1 MEISNKIVLRPRFS
15 FDQKNA
21 QSHVLKAF
29 DGAKKSQ
36 NTIKINRL
44 DTHVFLKIPKAE
56 QHFWSPQ
63 LHLEVLETDPSH
75 CKIKGFFGPNPTVWT
90 LFMFLHFVAAGLFI
104 GFGIWA
110 YSSWSLGTNVT
121 TSVVLMMMMMVVL
134 WIALYIS
141 GRIGKKKGQH
151 QMHELHDFMN
161 AVLKTVGQ

>member
-21 QSHVLKAF
+21 QSHVLEAF

-44 DTHVFLKIPKAE
+44 DTHVFFKIPKAE

-63 LHLEVLETDPSH
+63 LHLEVLETDASH

-121 TSVVLMMMMMVVL
+121 TPLVLMVTMVVL

-141 GRIGKKKGQH
+141 DRIGKKKGQH
-151 QMHELHDFMN
+151 QMHELHDFMT
-161 AVLKTVGQ
+161 ADLKTV

>member
-44 DTHVFLKIPKAE
+44 DTHVFLKIQKAE

-121 TSVVLMMMMMVVL
+121 TSVVLMMMMVVL

>member
-1 MEISNKIVLRPRFS
+1 MQISNNIVLRPRFS

-21 QSHVLKAF
+21 QSHVLEAF

-121 TSVVLMMMMMVVL
+121 TPLVLMVMMVVL
-134 WIALYIS
+134 WIALYSS

-151 QMHELHDFMN
+151 QMHELHDFMKG
-161 AVLKTVGQ
+161 VLKTV

>member
-161 AVLKTVGQ
+161 AVLKTV